1 MKWLGYYFGI
11 AVLGL
16 VIIIGTSIGESVK
29 GYQFENNCG
38 IHLARAATAG
48 SLEIAKSELDIG
60 IKYLE
65 DNKLTSGNTDILLK
79 RTAYDI
85 GYWYENIKA
94 GRKDLDG
101 LDGTALE
108 KSNAL
113 IRLKETLT
121 HKDGTLKAPNGVAI
135 YNNIVLFTILENVG
149 GILFFGG
156 ALSIFL
162 YIFLSI
168 LFNW

>member
-1 MKWLGYYFGI
+1 MKWLGYYFAA

-16 VIIIGTSIGESVK
+16 LIIIGTGISSAIS
-29 GYQFENNCG
+29 GYRFENNCG
-38 IHLARAATAG
+38 IHLVRAATAG

-65 DNKLTSGNTDILLK
+65 DNKLTSGNTDIILK
-79 RTAYDI
+79 RTAYDV

-121 HKDGTLKAPNGVAI
+121 HKDGTLKAPTGISV
-135 YNNIVLFTILENVG
+135 YTNIVLFTILDIVG
-149 GILFFGG
+149 GFLFFGG
-156 ALSIFL
+156 VLSIIL